1 MYAEFSQKLNPN
13 KTTDIIFFFLA
24 VSEFGM
30 LFSFPNSFALT
41 TITVCACVWICV
53 QIDHGHQCLHMQKQ
67 SNHNF
72 KLIDK
77 ASPEAS
83 TLSLS
88 LYLFVYQLKSVHF
101 MA

>member
-1 MYAEFSQKLNPN
+1 
-13 KTTDIIFFFLA
+13 
-24 VSEFGM
+24 M

-53 QIDHGHQCLHMQKQ
+53 RIDHGHQCLHMQKQ

-72 KLIDK
+72 ELIDK

-88 LYLFVYQLKSVHF
+88 LSLRLPIKISPFYRVAFQVNANFITHPR
-101 MA
+101 M